1 MHTPNIQKTIDAFAK
16 LPSIGPKMAE
26 RLVFSLLKK
35 QASLENLI
43 ITLNNMRQSIVQ
55 CSDCFSFAET
65 NPCPLCS
72 SQLRN
77 RQYLCV
83 VQKAQEIEVIEKSKA
98 FDGLYFVLDQKINPL
113 EPGPI
118 PEKISQLIQR
128 IKNDNIKEII
138 LAFNP
143 DLEGETMIL
152 YLKKQLANF
161 SDLKLSRLARGL
173 PMGADLEYADE
184 ITLENALK
192 GRQKI

>member
-1 MHTPNIQKTIDAFAK
+1 MHTPNIQKAVDAFAK

-35 QASLENLI
+35 QTDLEQLI
-43 ITLNNMRQSIVQ
+43 IALNNMRQSITK

-72 SQLRN
+72 SPSRN
-77 RQYLCV
+77 RQYLCIIH
-83 VQKAQEIEVIEKSKA
+83 KAQEIEVIEKSKA

-113 EPGPI
+113 EPGPM
-118 PEKISQLIQR
+118 PERVNRLIQR
-128 IKNDNIKEII
+128 IKQDKITEII

-152 YLKKQLANF
+152 YLKKQLAEF
-161 SDLKLSRLARGL
+161 PDLKLSRLARGL
-173 PMGADLEYADE
+173 PMGADLQYADE